1 MVVMEVALSTLASRA
16 HQQNFI
22 FCSSTDLKV
31 FVLAGHRHLV
41 GDTRMIQLNWKL
53 RVTPGQFGI
62 FRPPSQWI
70 KEGIMELAGVYDP
83 DELLDHKHLCLKTKL
98 IKIQVVPWGCLKV
111 TVT

>member
-1 MVVMEVALSTLASRA
+1 MEGALSTLASRA

-41 GDTRMIQLNWKL
+41 EDTRMIQLNWKL
-53 RVTPGQFGI
+53 RVTLGQFGI
-62 FRPPSQWI
+62 FGTLSQWV

-83 DELLDHKHLCLKTKL
+83 DDQDEILDHKHLCVKMKL
-98 IKIQVVPWGCLKV
+98 IKIQVVPWECLKA
-111 TVT
+111 TMT